1 MTKLNY
7 SMYYTIFNYNFKQ
20 NFYPR
25 YVFFIQILY
34 LYRYMLVYKTFQYVY
49 VYCIVLN
56 FYIWGIVY
64 NED

>member
-1 MTKLNY
+1 
-7 SMYYTIFNYNFKQ
+7 MYYTLFNYNFKQ
-20 NFYPR
+20 NFYLR
-25 YVFFIQILY
+25 YVFFIYIF
-34 LYRYMLVYKTFQYVY
+34 LYRYMPVCKMFQYVY

>member
-1 MTKLNY
+1 
-7 SMYYTIFNYNFKQ
+7 
-20 NFYPR
+20 
-25 YVFFIQILY
+25 
-34 LYRYMLVYKTFQYVY
+34 MLVCKMFQYVY